1 MSRLPSYFDLAGQFG
16 STQAPSPSAGFG
28 GGQNI
33 TNQLL
38 SQELNRQGQL
48 GTRERAFG
56 DSASRMQD
64 QERRFDEGIQFARG
78 FDTAEDVTKQ
88 FDILQRSTE
97 ANLAGRGFLTSN
109 LGAAERARVGE
120 QKETALGE
128 INLRQQVEAA
138 DKATEDA
145 YQRQI
150 ADLQKQLLGLGAPP
164 SAAPVPAPTPPP
176 VAAPTGPRHGASR
189 KIGMSYG
196 QPIYEYYN
204 AQTGEWQRD
213 RVSSRL

>member
-16 STQAPSPSAGFG
+16 STQAPTPSAGFG
-28 GGQNI
+28 SGQNI

-48 GTRERAFG
+48 GTQERAFG
-56 DSASRMQD
+56 DPASRMQD

-78 FDTAEDVTKQ
+78 FDTKEDVTKQ

-97 ANLAGRGFLTSN
+97 ANLASRGFLNSN
-109 LGAAERARVGE
+109 LGATERARVGQ

-128 INLRQQVEAA
+128 INIRQQVESADAA
-138 DKATEDA
+138 N
-145 YQRQI
+145 QRQI
-150 ADLQKQLLGLGAPP
+150 QELQKQLLGLGARPTT
-164 SAAPVPAPTPPP
+164 PVAPTPPP
-176 VAAPTGPRHGASR
+176 VAAPTGPRHGTSR
-189 KIGMSYG
+189 RIGMSYG

-204 AQTGEWQRD
+204 AQSGQWQRD
-213 RVSSRL
+213 RVGSSL